1 MSVDPALLLDGVKMA
16 GDRKLRVTRAK
27 AIKRKDA
34 AQKANARKPPPR
46 SGKVYVPK
54 ADPREQATLGRA
66 TKLLGRAGAAQLKS
80 QSAVFEGIRASST
93 DDSGIKK
100 GGTGKKKGKPRAR
113 AQARSGAW
121 KKGEVKPRAPK
132 TD

>member
-27 AIKRKDA
+27 AIKRKEA
-34 AQKANARKPPPR
+34 AQKIAARNPAPR

-54 ADPREQATLGRA
+54 ADPKEQANLGRA

-80 QSAVFEGIRASST
+80 QSAVFEGFRASAN
-93 DDSGIKK
+93 DDAGIKK

-121 KKGEVKPRAPK
+121 KKGQVKPRAAK
-132 TD
+132 GD